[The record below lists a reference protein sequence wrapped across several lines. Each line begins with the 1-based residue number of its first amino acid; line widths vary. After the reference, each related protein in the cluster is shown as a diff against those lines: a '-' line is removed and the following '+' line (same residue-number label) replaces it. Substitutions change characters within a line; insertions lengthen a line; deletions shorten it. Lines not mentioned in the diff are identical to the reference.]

1 MKFSS
6 LFVFL
11 FSLGL
16 LYSCSKDSD
25 GISDGNDT
33 PQKPESSIF
42 NSFVEFDLDKTT
54 VTRCDTAQGK
64 YTLSFS
70 GSVPTI
76 QAGNVVV
83 VSTDTMASVVLVTDA
98 RTSGNTVN
106 IDGVIGDLSYIF
118 TDTEFTLSTDNNQTR
133 SSEGNVYYPKD
144 LGTRA
149 SIDKTIWSGSK
160 HYTSEFIKT
169 KDVKVWTESNIS
181 SDINATIKFKFKDKV
196 KTTIQGITFVKAKK
210 FDVDVSLRGN
220 VTMSQDFNVHAIAKG
235 EVELSPKD
243 KDKYALL
250 KHNFFPPKEIAF
262 QVGPVPVFI
271 LFNSDLYADV
281 SLTYDAKI
289 DFSAG
294 ITAKIDGSIG
304 AKYDGTTGDGL
315 TPYNTFGL
323 SYETRTP
330 TLTGEASIEGKLHVF
345 PRIRALIYNVAGPS
359 FDIKPYLKTNLD
371 GAFNISVDNRT
382 DNYISSSLKNYIGL
396 DCAVGLSAS
405 NNLLGYETWNKS
417 TDDINIAEFLIHDS
431 PVDIIFKE
439 AKPNGSSVN
448 VSFEVYDKG
457 LFDTKILSPLF
468 PVVKFETYEL
478 NGTKISGDNVP
489 TYALAKKGIVTVEW
503 TPKKTPSK
511 IIAKNFDKDGNVI
524 ASDEYEYE
532 GLKLCPD
539 NHHPHAI
546 DLGLPSGTKWCC
558 MNVGAS
564 SPEQYGG
571 YYAWGETSEK
581 SVYNEVTYSYYNGQD
596 TDGDGLI
603 DKNFSVVNIGS
614 DIAGTSYDVAHVRM
628 GGSWRMPSSAQQV
641 ELMINCTRT
650 FTQQNGVY
658 GILVTGNNGGQLFLP
673 AAGYR
678 WDSDLYTAGSNGIY
692 WSSSLRPGS
701 DYLACSLYFDSGY
714 WHWSLLDR
722 VYGHSVRAV
731 CP

>member
-6 LFVFL
+6 FFVFL

-25 GISDGNDT
+25 GIFDGNNDT
-33 PQKPESSIF
+33 PQKPESPIF

-118 TDTEFTLSTDNNQTR
+118 TDTEFTLSTDNNQAR
-133 SSEGNVYYPKD
+133 SSEGNVYYPKY
-144 LGTRA
+144 LGSRA
-149 SIDKTIWSGSK
+149 STDKTIWSESNN
-160 HYTSEFIKT
+160 YTSEFVNT
-169 KDVKVWTESNIS
+169 DNVRVWTESDIS
-181 SDINATIKFKFKDKV
+181 SVINATIKFSFKDKV
-196 KTTIQGITFVKAKK
+196 ETKIQGISFVKAKK

-220 VTMSQDFNVHAIAKG
+220 LTMSQDFKVNVKAKG

-250 KHNFFPPKEIAF
+250 KHNIFPPKELAF

-345 PRIRALIYNVAGPS
+345 PRIRALIYNAAGPS
-359 FDIKPYLKTNLD
+359 FDIKPYLKTSLS

-405 NNLLGYETWNKS
+405 NNIFGYETWNKS
-417 TDDINIAEFLIHDS
+417 TDDIQVAESIIYDS

-448 VSFEVYDKG
+448 VSFEIYDRG
-457 LFDTKILSPLF
+457 LFDTKIVSPLSP
-468 PVVKFETYEL
+468 VAKFETYEL
-478 NGTKISGDNVP
+478 NGTKISGDHVP
-489 TYALAKKGIVTVEW
+489 TYAEAKNGIVTVEW

-511 IIAKNFDKDGNVI
+511 IIAKIFDKDGNVI

-532 GLKLCPD
+532 GLKICPD

-581 SVYNEVTYSYYNGQD
+581 SVYNEVTYSYFNGQD
-596 TDGDGLI
+596 PNGDGWI
-603 DKNFSVVNIGS
+603 EGNFSVVNIGS

-628 GGSWRMPSSAQQV
+628 GGSWRMPSFAQQQ
-641 ELMINCTRT
+641 ELINNCTRT

-678 WDSDLYTAGSNGIY
+678 LGSDLNRAGSYGEY
-692 WSSSLRPGS
+692 WLSEPSGFVNNAYVLS
-701 DYLACSLYFDSGY
+701 FDSGHCSCGY
-714 WHWSLLDR
+714 GGRH
-722 VYGHSVRAV
+722 YGHSVRAV